1 MKTLVFISIAFA
13 LALFTTSISAQDSK
27 VSFGIQ
33 LKPTIT
39 WLGGLPVAGD
49 KRLSYSA
56 GLISEYEINSQF
68 AIKSGISLERKGTLS
83 TITFTDTSGIPSGP
97 VDIKYNFDYLVV
109 PVIVSYS
116 TKGNGNVKTYFD
128 GGPYIGYLLSH
139 KIIQDSYGTIPE
151 ITTDNSDNTRK
162 IDLGLSLG
170 TGLCVPLGNSF
181 VFDIG
186 LNANLGLINARK
198 DNNNSAHPLKPNS
211 VGLLMALKYR
221 L

>member
-39 WLGGLPVAGD
+39 WLGGLPVAG
-49 KRLSYSA
+49 
-56 GLISEYEINSQF
+56 E
-68 AIKSGISLERKGTLS
+68 KSGISLERKGTLS

-139 KIIQDSYGTIPE
+139 KIIQDSYGSNPE

-186 LNANLGLINARK
+186 LNANLALINARK
-198 DNNNSAHPLKPNS
+198 DDNNSAHPLKPNS
-211 VGLLMALKYR
+211 VGLLMAVKYK